1 MFPTWLKNTNYL
13 TPKRGYCKLLTPE
26 QRLKKRAFSVID
38 NEFSARFLVDGLH
51 AIIAL
56 YLEEGNIEP
65 VRRFMKN
72 TGLVSN
78 DLFMR
83 TFEVALKV
91 IPRIGDEKKRI
102 PEEKALLD
110 LWLAIDE
117 IKAKVSYKLS
127 CVTIKLWTNEFRFI
141 WE

>member
-1 MFPTWLKNTNYL
+1 VP
-13 TPKRGYCKLLTPE
+13 LLVT
-26 QRLKKRAFSVID
+26 D
-38 NEFSARFLVDGLH
+38 TEFSARYLVDGLH

-56 YLEEGNIEP
+56 YQEEDNTEP

-91 IPRIGDEKKRI
+91 IPRIGDEKKRLT
-102 PEEKALLD
+102 EEKALLD
-110 LWLAIDE
+110 LWLAMDE
-117 IKAKVSYKLS
+117 IKAKVSYVQPEIPLNNGQLS
-127 CVTIKLWTNEFRFI
+127 LNLDFGG
-141 WE
+141 